1 MRSRP
6 RRRLAWQFSRSAMEG
21 RLACAGCEM
30 GLSQPTV
37 ALKIETSRCEYLSRG
52 WRAGNA
58 TERRG
63 CCSGGCRRA
72 PAGSCATSSCLP
84 APLLLRPICT

>member
-1 MRSRP
+1 
-6 RRRLAWQFSRSAMEG
+6 MEG

-30 GLSQPTV
+30 GLSQLTV

-63 CCSGGCRRA
+63 CCSGGCRGA
-72 PAGSCATSSCLP
+72 PAGELRHLLAFQPLCFSVLF
-84 APLLLRPICT
+84 APEPRFKLGASLISPSF

>member
-1 MRSRP
+1 
-6 RRRLAWQFSRSAMEG
+6 MEG

-72 PAGSCATSSCLP
+72 PAGELRH
-84 APLLLRPICT
+84 LLLPSSPSGSPSYLHLNHASSWGPA